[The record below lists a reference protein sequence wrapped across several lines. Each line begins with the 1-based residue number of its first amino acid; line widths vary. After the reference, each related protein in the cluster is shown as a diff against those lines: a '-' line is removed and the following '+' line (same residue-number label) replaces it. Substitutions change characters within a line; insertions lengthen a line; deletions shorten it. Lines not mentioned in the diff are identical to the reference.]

1 MRDTDLLAAR
11 LKATRLERNLT
22 QEEVGN
28 KIGVHKST
36 IMRWENGEGTGR
48 IKPPVIEALASI
60 LDVTPAYLM
69 GWEDEGGIA
78 DLVLGEID
86 HSRRTGI
93 PIDEDLKNAEYIA
106 TSGQSPKIDFG
117 KNLCRSYPVI
127 GEVAAGFG
135 SEAVEEETGDYEQ
148 IPLEWLRG
156 HNPDNFFVLRVKG
169 DSMYPDFQ
177 DGDHVLVHRQT
188 SVDSG
193 TVAVMLYDSEV
204 ATLKKVRYKKGED
217 WVELIPR
224 NPEYQTKRIENWDLN
239 ECRVLGEVK
248 RLIRV
253 VR

>member
-1 MRDTDLLAAR
+1 MKFCNILRNLRT
-11 LKATRLERNLT
+11 ESNLT
-22 QEEVGN
+22 QQELAE
-28 KIGVHKST
+28 KLGVSFSSISMYERGQREPNFETLEAIAEFFNVDMNYLLGKSD
-36 IMRWENGEGTGR
+36 
-48 IKPPVIEALASI
+48 IKKSYQTSVCKN
-60 LDVTPAYLM
+60 
-69 GWEDEGGIA
+69 
-78 DLVLGEID
+78 DLYDGPC
-86 HSRRTGI
+86 HPY
-93 PIDEDLKNAEYIA
+93 PI
-106 TSGQSPKIDFG
+106 
-117 KNLCRSYPVI
+117 I

-148 IPLEWLRG
+148 IPIEWLRG

-177 DGDHVLVHRQT
+177 DGDHVLVHRQN

>member
-1 MRDTDLLAAR
+1 MAILN
-11 LKATRLERNLT
+11 E
-22 QEEVGN
+22 
-28 KIGVHKST
+28 
-36 IMRWENGEGTGR
+36 R
-48 IKPPVIEALASI
+48 IKEMRTKRDLTLLQLAEALGVKEATVQRYESGEIKNIKHETIVAIANI
-60 LDVTPAYLM
+60 LNCSPVYLM
-69 GWEDEGGIA
+69 GWSDDPSIKEASIEETA
-78 DLVLGEID
+78 
-86 HSRRTGI
+86 SRAY
-93 PIDEDLKNAEYIA
+93 PI
-106 TSGQSPKIDFG
+106 
-117 KNLCRSYPVI
+117 I

-177 DGDHVLVHRQT
+177 DGDCVLVHRQA

-193 TVAVMLYDSEV
+193 TVAVMLYDGGS
-204 ATLKKVRYKKGED
+204 ATLKKVRYKKNES

-239 ECRVLGEVK
+239 ECRVLGEVR

-253 VR
+253 VK

>member
-1 MRDTDLLAAR
+1 MAILNERIKEMRI
-11 LKATRLERNLT
+11 KRNLT
-22 QEEVGN
+22 LLQLAELLGVQEATVQRYESGA
-28 KIGVHKST
+28 
-36 IMRWENGEGTGR
+36 
-48 IKPPVIEALASI
+48 IKNIKYETVVSIAEILNCSPV
-60 LDVTPAYLM
+60 YLM
-69 GWEDEGGIA
+69 GWSNDPYIKEA
-78 DLVLGEID
+78 L
-86 HSRRTGI
+86 
-93 PIDEDLKNAEYIA
+93 AE
-106 TSGQSPKIDFG
+106 QSA
-117 KNLCRSYPVI
+117 CRSYPVI

-148 IPLEWLRG
+148 IPIEWLRG

-177 DGDHVLVHRQT
+177 DGDHVLVHRQN

-193 TVAVMLYDSEV
+193 AVAVMLYDSEV

-239 ECRVLGEVK
+239 ECRVLGEVR
-248 RLIRV
+248 RLIRI

>member
-1 MRDTDLLAAR
+1 MLQLYENIKKRRMALGFTQTDLADKLGYADKSMIAKIESGKVDLA
-11 LKATRLERNLT
+11 
-22 QEEVGN
+22 QS
-28 KIGVHKST
+28 KIISFA
-36 IMRWENGEGTGR
+36 N
-48 IKPPVIEALASI
+48 ALHCS
-60 LDVTPAYLM
+60 PSELM
-69 GWEDEGGIA
+69 GWEEPVKYVDN
-78 DLVLGEID
+78 D
-86 HSRRTGI
+86 S
-93 PIDEDLKNAEYIA
+93 
-106 TSGQSPKIDFG
+106 
-117 KNLCRSYPVI
+117 CRSYPVI

-239 ECRVLGEVK
+239 ECRVLGEVR
-248 RLIRV
+248 RLIRDIK
-253 VR
+253 

>member
-1 MRDTDLLAAR
+1 MNIFAKRLNAALEKNNMRPADLAEKTGIGKSAISQYMSGAFKPKQVR
-11 LKATRLERNLT
+11 TE
-22 QEEVGN
+22 
-28 KIGVHKST
+28 KIANALGVS
-36 IMRWENGEGTGR
+36 
-48 IKPPVIEALASI
+48 V
-60 LDVTPAYLM
+60 AYLM
-69 GWEDEGGIA
+69 GYDEPDI
-78 DLVLGEID
+78 EIEQ
-86 HSRRTGI
+86 T
-93 PIDEDLKNAEYIA
+93 A
-106 TSGQSPKIDFG
+106 
-117 KNLCRSYPVI
+117 CRPYPVI

-148 IPLEWLRG
+148 IPIEWLRG

-177 DGDHVLVHRQT
+177 DGDHVLVHRQN

-193 TVAVMLYDSEV
+193 AVAVMLYDSEV

-239 ECRVLGEVK
+239 ECRVLGEVR
-248 RLIRV
+248 RLIRI

>member
-1 MRDTDLLAAR
+1 MGYDEPD
-11 LKATRLERNLT
+11 
-22 QEEVGN
+22 
-28 KIGVHKST
+28 
-36 IMRWENGEGTGR
+36 
-48 IKPPVIEALASI
+48 IEI
-60 LDVTPAYLM
+60 
-69 GWEDEGGIA
+69 E
-78 DLVLGEID
+78 
-86 HSRRTGI
+86 
-93 PIDEDLKNAEYIA
+93 
-106 TSGQSPKIDFG
+106 QSA
-117 KNLCRSYPVI
+117 CRSYPVI

-177 DGDHVLVHRQT
+177 DGDHVLVHRQN

-204 ATLKKVRYKKGED
+204 ATLKKVRYKSGED

-239 ECRVLGEVK
+239 ECRVLGEVR
-248 RLIRV
+248 RLIRAIK
-253 VR
+253 

>member
-1 MRDTDLLAAR
+1 MNIFAKRLNAALEKNNMRPADLAEKTGIGKSAISQYMSGAFKPKQVR
-11 LKATRLERNLT
+11 TE
-22 QEEVGN
+22 
-28 KIGVHKST
+28 KIANALGVS
-36 IMRWENGEGTGR
+36 
-48 IKPPVIEALASI
+48 V
-60 LDVTPAYLM
+60 AYLM
-69 GWEDEGGIA
+69 GYDEPAI
-78 DLVLGEID
+78 EI
-86 HSRRTGI
+86 
-93 PIDEDLKNAEYIA
+93 E
-106 TSGQSPKIDFG
+106 QSA
-117 KNLCRSYPVI
+117 CRSYPVI

-148 IPLEWLRG
+148 IPIEWLRG

-177 DGDHVLVHRQT
+177 DGDHVLVHRQN

-239 ECRVLGEVK
+239 DCRVLGEVR
-248 RLIRV
+248 RLIRLV
-253 VR
+253 K